1 MALDRTPTADRLES
15 RITGFQNSAD
25 YQRSADPPTSADS
38 QEEIQSPLHQ
48 FCPSFAFGRVNLVL
62 GKNSVKKICHKL
74 KFSNYLSLQSSS
86 VVGHRYFKL

>member
-38 QEEIQSPLHQ
+38 QEGIQSPLHQ
-48 FCPSFAFGRVNLVL
+48 FCPSFAFGTVNLVL
-62 GKNSVKKICHKL
+62 GKNSVRT
-74 KFSNYLSLQSSS
+74 NLSDFLIPISTQRC
-86 VVGHRYFKL
+86 GP